1 MNTWVVF
8 LRGVNVSGK
17 RKLKMVEL
25 KACLEVNGFVKVNTY
40 IQSGNLVLQ
49 TTEDERKTANRIE
62 ELIKKE
68 FDFEVPVLALSGKE
82 VNDIVEG
89 APFETA
95 ELKKRFF
102 TLLLRYPKQE
112 DLDNF
117 KALTFE
123 GEEFEVLGNCVY
135 LHCKNGAAKAKLG
148 NTLIE
153 KKLKVPATTRNLN
166 TMNKMVQMAKEL
178 EG

>member
-17 RKLKMVEL
+17 RKLKMVAL
-25 KACLEVNGFVKVNTY
+25 KASLEANGFLKVATY

-49 TTEDERKTANRIE
+49 TPNNQVETANRIE

-68 FDFEVPVLALSGKE
+68 FDFEVPVLALPGKE
-82 VNDIVEG
+82 LNNFLEE
-89 APFETA
+89 APFKAA
-95 ELKKRFF
+95 EPKKRFF
-102 TLLLRYPKQE
+102 TLLLRYPKQK

-117 KALTFE
+117 KALAFE

-166 TMNKMVQMAKEL
+166 TMRKMVQMAMEI
-178 EG
+178 EN